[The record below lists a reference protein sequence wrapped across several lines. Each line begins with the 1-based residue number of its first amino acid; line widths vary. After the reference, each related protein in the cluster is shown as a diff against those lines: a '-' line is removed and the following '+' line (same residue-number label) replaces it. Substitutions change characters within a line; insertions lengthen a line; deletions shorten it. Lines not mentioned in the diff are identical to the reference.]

1 MLKRLRSYLEH
12 HRGER
17 NGTIVLATLFILVFL
32 ARAILQTY
40 ADDDMETGEIQAFFI
55 AEDQSKG
62 SSKSQLAP
70 FDFDPNVLSDS
81 GYMAMGFAQKNV
93 STLRKYQ
100 KAGGKFKVKSDFNRL
115 YFISDS
121 IYSILEPYIL
131 LPDSL
136 VKDQDTTKS
145 KAYRQYDDKVKWSDT
160 ARTDVY
166 KYNPIICD
174 LNYAD
179 TTELKKLPGIGS
191 FYANKIVEY
200 RSALGGYSNLA
211 QLLELWNMKTET
223 VDRIADRVT
232 IDPQAIE
239 KLEIN
244 SATAQEL
251 ASHPYISFHLASQ
264 IVLHREA
271 NGPFDTKQNKCLNG
285 LLNDQLCL
293 KLAPYLSPD

>member
-1 MLKRLRSYLEH
+1 MRRLRSYLEH

-17 NGTIVLATLFILVFL
+17 NGTIILIALFIVVFIT
-32 ARAILQTY
+32 RALLQEY
-40 ADDDMETGEIQAFFI
+40 AHDDIEPSEMKAFFI
-55 AEDQSKG
+55 SEDDSNGDAELT
-62 SSKSQLAP
+62 LAP
-70 FDFDPNVLSDS
+70 FDFEPNTLSDS
-81 GYMAMGFAQKNV
+81 GYLAMGFAERNLK
-93 STLRKYQ
+93 TLRKYQ
-100 KAGGKFKVKSDFNRL
+100 DAGGKFKVKSDFNRL

-121 IYSILEPYIL
+121 VYDILEPFIL

-136 VKDQDTTKS
+136 PQEQDTTKYKS
-145 KAYRQYDDKVKWSDT
+145 RHRDKVKWSDT

-166 KYNPIICD
+166 QYNPIVCD

-200 RSALGGYSNLA
+200 RNALGGYSNLA

-223 VDRIADRVT
+223 IDRIADRVS
-232 IDPQAIE
+232 IDQKAIH
-239 KLEIN
+239 KLKIN

-264 IVLHREA
+264 IVLEREA
-271 NGPFDTKQNKCLNG
+271 NGPFDTMENKCLNG
-285 LLNDQLCL
+285 LLNEQLCL